1 MDDYEIIDLYWQ
13 RSDRAIEESNK
24 KYGGYCHRIA
34 YNICKNRE
42 DAEECVNDT
51 WFGAWNQM
59 PDKRPTVLSVF
70 LGSMTRNFAINR
82 VKAKSRKKR
91 GGGQFTLALD
101 ELSECVPAP
110 GDVEREFEA
119 KELETAL
126 DTFVGGL
133 PETERKV
140 FVARYWFMAPVNEI
154 AEKFGFSDSKTKS
167 ILYRTRSRLRE
178 YLREENLC

>member
-1 MDDYEIIDLYWQ
+1 MEDLEIIDLYWQ
-13 RSDRAIEESNK
+13 RSDRAIEESDK

-34 YNICKNRE
+34 YNICESRE

-59 PDKRPTVLSVF
+59 PDKRPSVLSVF

-82 VKAKSRKKR
+82 MKARNRKKR
-91 GGGQFTLALD
+91 GGGQFPLALD
-101 ELSECVPAP
+101 ELAECVPAP
-110 GDVEREFEA
+110 GDVERDFEA
-119 KELETAL
+119 KELERAL
-126 DTFVGGL
+126 NAFVSGL

-154 AEKFGFSDSKTKS
+154 AEKLGFSASKTKS
-167 ILYRTRSRLRE
+167 MLHRIRGRLRE
-178 YLREENLC
+178 YLREEDLC